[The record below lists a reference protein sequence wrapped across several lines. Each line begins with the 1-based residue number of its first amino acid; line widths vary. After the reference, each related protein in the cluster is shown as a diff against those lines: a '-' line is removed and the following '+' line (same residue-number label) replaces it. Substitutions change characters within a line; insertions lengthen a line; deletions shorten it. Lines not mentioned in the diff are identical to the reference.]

1 MDRDY
6 GRGGVVRIS
15 RLIWRACCS
24 SRSMRQLLILS
35 APIALLNGCVVTT
48 GRYGTGL
55 WWGGGGIGLFLLI
68 FIAALLFGRHR

>member
-1 MDRDY
+1 MQR
-6 GRGGVVRIS
+6 
-15 RLIWRACCS
+15 
-24 SRSMRQLLILS
+24 LLILS